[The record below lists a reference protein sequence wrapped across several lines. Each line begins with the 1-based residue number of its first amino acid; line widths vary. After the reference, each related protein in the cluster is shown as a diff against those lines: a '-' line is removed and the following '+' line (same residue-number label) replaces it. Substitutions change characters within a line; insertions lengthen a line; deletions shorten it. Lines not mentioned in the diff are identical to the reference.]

1 MLLQFKFKNHKCFYD
16 ETVLDLMATQE
27 KRHMGST
34 FEVNGNNIL
43 PVIAIHGANASGKS
57 SALEA
62 LKYMFEFI
70 KFSNRMDVT
79 RDLPINPFALSDNA
93 DKENSEYEV
102 SICLNDNE
110 YRYGFSLNRDKITEE
125 WLYEKKFALNT
136 RASSKIIF
144 ERLDKDVTFGNKYS
158 KYEKI
163 WSLFGTDSN
172 LNVDKLMVL
181 SSLAI
186 KEEDGILRD
195 LYNYICKFNCKIEK
209 QFQTASIDILKQN
222 NTIYEKFQTIIHE
235 FDPCL
240 LGIKIDSFETE
251 EGKKYNISGI
261 HKNLDDPKV
270 KILIPL
276 QNESNGTIRMLDIMP
291 SILVNLEIGGLLCI
305 DEIDIKL
312 HPLLFKKIVHM
323 YMDKSINKNNAQLIY
338 TAHSTL
344 LFNRDELRRDQ
355 LYLVEKNK
363 EGKSKLYSLS
373 EFRNL
378 RADSDYEKKY
388 LSGQFGAIP
397 YEE

>member
-79 RDLPINPFALSDNA
+79 RDLPTTPFALSDTA

-209 QFQTASIDILKQN
+209 QFQTASIDILNQN

-240 LGIKIDSFETE
+240 LGI
-251 EGKKYNISGI
+251 
-261 HKNLDDPKV
+261 
-270 KILIPL
+270 
-276 QNESNGTIRMLDIMP
+276 
-291 SILVNLEIGGLLCI
+291 C
-305 DEIDIKL
+305 
-312 HPLLFKKIVHM
+312 
-323 YMDKSINKNNAQLIY
+323 
-338 TAHSTL
+338 
-344 LFNRDELRRDQ
+344 
-355 LYLVEKNK
+355 
-363 EGKSKLYSLS
+363 
-373 EFRNL
+373 
-378 RADSDYEKKY
+378 
-388 LSGQFGAIP
+388 
-397 YEE
+397 